1 MKQEFGGNK
10 MANEWKDVEL
20 ELSKIVLSKKERF
33 IIFPYGEIGHK
44 VKGWLNNKY
53 HIREELILD
62 NNVSQDGCETVQCL
76 QSHSIDDDVYVLFCS
91 AHRELKKCLLEYV
104 GEDKV
109 IDLVNPDYYQKIC
122 YKLCRCKE
130 NTYNNNIMIKKS
142 KFCLPLRDKDLIQ
155 SNIFLN
161 EKYFEEN
168 QLLYY
173 TNIFGD
179 GVIGTLMNNGGAVLD
194 IGANIGNH
202 TLYFANECNA
212 KRIYAFE
219 PVKET
224 FQMLSDNIKLNHLE
238 EKVELINKGVGDKVT
253 HASITRF
260 VDDNIG
266 ATSLEF
272 DEEGRI
278 EIISIDS
285 MKIDEPVVLM
295 KIDVEGLEM
304 SVIKGA
310 LSLIK
315 RDMPYIVCES
325 WGNNVLNIIEFL
337 DSNGYSYEQ
346 ISVCDYI
353 FYPKQN

>member
-10 MANEWKDVEL
+10 MANEWENVEL
-20 ELSKIVLSKKERF
+20 ELNKIVLSKKERF
-33 IIFPYGEIGHK
+33 IIFPYGEIGRK

-53 HIREELILD
+53 HLREELILD
-62 NNVSQDGCETVQCL
+62 NNVSQDGCETVQYL
-76 QSHSIDDDVYVLFCS
+76 QSHNIDDDVYILFCS
-91 AHRELKKCLLEYV
+91 AYRELRECLFEYV
-104 GEDKV
+104 GKDKV
-109 IDLVNPDYYQKIC
+109 IDLVHPNYDQKIC
-122 YKLCRCKE
+122 YRLCRYKE
-130 NTYNNNIMIKKS
+130 NTYNGNITIKKS
-142 KFCLPLRDKDLIQ
+142 KFCLPLRNNDLIQ
-155 SNIFLN
+155 SSIFLN

-173 TNIFGD
+173 TNVFRNGI
-179 GVIGTLMNNGGAVLD
+179 IGTLMKKGAVLD

-224 FQMLSDNIKLNHLE
+224 FQMLTDNIKINHLE
-238 EKVELINKGVGDKVT
+238 QKVELINKGVGDKVT
-253 HASITRF
+253 QASIKRF
-260 VDDNIG
+260 LSDNIG
-266 ATSLEF
+266 GTSLEF
-272 DEEGRI
+272 NEDGRI

-285 MKIDEPVVLM
+285 MKIAEPVVLM

-310 LSLIK
+310 ASLIK

-325 WGNNVLNIIEFL
+325 WGNNVLDIIEVL
-337 DSNGYSYEQ
+337 DSNGYSFEQ
-346 ISVCDYI
+346 ISTCDYI